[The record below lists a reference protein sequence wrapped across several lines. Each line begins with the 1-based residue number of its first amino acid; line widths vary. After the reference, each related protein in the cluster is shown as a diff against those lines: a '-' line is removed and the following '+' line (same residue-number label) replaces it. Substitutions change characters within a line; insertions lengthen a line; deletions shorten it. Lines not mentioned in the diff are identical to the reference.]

1 MTSCRCGGAGLHS
14 SIHKERTLV
23 RSARYSETSCLM
35 SYPNF
40 ARMTACVWAAVS
52 LMGAAA
58 SPFDLAAC
66 SSRDWGT
73 ERSSATAS
81 RICYAGLRSWN
92 GFMDEAAG
100 RGVAANASHF
110 ARMVSMSRTMKSAS
124 RTFSSRKDGALCVVA
139 YFTCRIFL
147 TK

>member
-1 MTSCRCGGAGLHS
+1 
-14 SIHKERTLV
+14 
-23 RSARYSETSCLM
+23 M

-66 SSRDWGT
+66 SSRDWGA

-92 GFMDEAAG
+92 GFMDAAAG
-100 RGVAANASHF
+100 RRVAANASHF
-110 ARMVSMSRTMKSAS
+110 ARMVSMSRTRSREVARSPPERMAHSAWLHILPVGFFLQNS
-124 RTFSSRKDGALCVVA
+124 HKNQLITSEYLTVEKAL
-139 YFTCRIFL
+139 
-147 TK
+147 